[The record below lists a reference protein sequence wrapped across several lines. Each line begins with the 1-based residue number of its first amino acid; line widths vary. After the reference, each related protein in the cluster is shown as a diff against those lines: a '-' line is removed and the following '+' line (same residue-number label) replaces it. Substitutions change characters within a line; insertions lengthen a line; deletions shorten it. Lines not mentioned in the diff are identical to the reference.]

1 MTKPAS
7 SDIRTAII
15 ESNLIE
21 GITGYQ
27 ALEDSMR
34 AWKYISDLDVLT
46 LHDIKM
52 IHWLITERQ
61 PGFDERGKYRFE
73 TSVNVTVGGRVCPDY
88 HLVLD
93 LMSNWLHEAMYESA
107 KEAHIRFEK
116 THPFTDGNGR
126 TGRLIYY
133 WQDKTVPIIYNKDK
147 QEYYKW
153 FRVESND

>member
-1 MTKPAS
+1 MNR
-7 SDIRTAII
+7 DIQQALR

-21 GITGYQ
+21 DITGYQ

-34 AWKYISDLDVLT
+34 AWKYINDLDILT

-61 PGFDERGKYRFE
+61 LRTEERGTYRFE
-73 TSVNVTVGGRVCPDY
+73 NEIDVTVGGHNVAPY
-88 HLVLD
+88 GSVLN
-93 LMSNWLHEAMYESA
+93 LMLDWLQFTSYRKF

-116 THPFTDGNGR
+116 IHPFVDGNGR

-133 WQDKTVPIIYNKDK
+133 WQDKKAPIILNKDK

-153 FRVESND
+153 FREE